1 MALLGMQAD
10 MQCKSYF
17 PGHYSTVDL
26 NMDTS
31 GSLWP
36 FYNVDT
42 VMKSEQYCNGTLSRS
57 SPNQHWVYSKE
68 ALKQTM
74 LMHQATFKDQIHE
87 LHRLYWR
94 QRELM
99 DEMKRNKLQNNLN
112 LETLQ
117 SNPHLSQKSCDFTQ
131 KQCHVLSLPRVNPAC
146 NQLFVSTAESSLL
159 LSNFNEGKSTHTGL
173 DPAESK
179 FALKDCQ
186 LESNCKK
193 FGKKILN
200 LELPAYEYID
210 SEEEKSI
217 EKVPEVSGSPQGK
230 ISEVEHMSN
239 QQYYHGN
246 TGFNSVLQKDYLTP
260 DTTCFKNNHFADL
273 NEPHKL
279 EKVKDPISTFVAD
292 LNEPINL
299 EEEATPMAKFL
310 ADLNEPLQKEVASR
324 SRDFPSLST
333 GHMKLPYQDQSQNS
347 NSDSQVLPMDVMQNT
362 KLRRDPEPCSNCL
375 QPQNNKMQ
383 EWPSYDDEAGQSRS
397 KAASFSL
404 GFSEEVS
411 KSFEDVDLKD
421 VHELP
426 SSFVM
431 DQSKKIS
438 DSEGLQSLGS
448 ELSPSNYPEWVSCL
462 HLSHTDVGNSKES
475 LVLNWRKHVHDFVQT
490 PIAIQALPCFTSSVP
505 LSKSF
510 RSPIASPW
518 TTGKKSHYSRNLKSC
533 PKFDGTEFYQHS
545 YGSNSEPKTLESPS
559 PSINCID
566 MDCNTSDDL
575 TSEQHGP
582 VKGIKPSMDVKPAKD
597 MDPNCMSH
605 SCSSDAGR
613 IEDAAEDMKC
623 GKRSESLTQVE
634 SILLQ
639 ANSACI
645 FDTELNKVEASNNSS
660 SKRLLG
666 GEQLTS
672 DKLVAGAGFDKNIS
686 GFGIGI
692 DLNSCIDEHESS
704 PTPPLL
710 EKLDLEA
717 PASPENKESSPPRG
731 ESEENQV
738 GTPCQMLGQEDGD
751 VREEF
756 DGTAIK
762 AVVLE
767 HEDRD
772 AQEDLLCNLV
782 EGVVTEQ
789 EVRDAQEDLLWNLVE
804 GVVSGQEGG
813 NVQDEIVRNA
823 AEAIISFSSSK
834 VETCS
839 EVATCGPSEPCFED
853 LYWFSMVVSQV
864 EDDPNSEFG
873 VVTSYKDSNDDKDCL
888 SNELDYFEAMTL
900 QLAET
905 KLEEL
910 WCMTNDQKDKKEEAM
925 GATSLPCQPRRGQ
938 MRRVRQQRKDF
949 QSEILP
955 SLASLSRCEVTADL
969 QTIEGLIEAANN
981 SLRTD
986 SSRTMDR
993 YARARGGR
1001 RSYNST
1007 SKVKE
1012 TTFCSQS
1019 KPQTGYKE
1027 KGKVEKRVIG
1037 WGNITRRR
1045 RGPRCPASNARVVHK
1060 E

>member
-17 PGHYSTVDL
+17 PGHYSTMDL

-31 GSLWP
+31 GSIWP

-57 SPNQHWVYSKE
+57 SPNQHLVCSKE

-99 DEMKRNKLQNNLN
+99 DEMKRNKLQNHHLN

-117 SNPHLSQKSCDFTQ
+117 SNPHLSQKSCDFAQ

-146 NQLFVSTAESSLL
+146 NQLFVSTAENSLL
-159 LSNFNEGKSTHTGL
+159 LSNFNERKSTHAGL
-173 DPAESK
+173 DPAEIK
-179 FALKDCQ
+179 FSLKDCQ

-210 SEEEKSI
+210 SEEEESI

-239 QQYYHGN
+239 QQYYHEN
-246 TGFNSVLQKDYLTP
+246 AGFNLVLQKDYLTP
-260 DTTCFKNNHFADL
+260 DTTSFKKNYLADL
-273 NEPHKL
+273 NEPLKL
-279 EKVKDPISTFVAD
+279 EKVTDPMSTFLAD

-299 EEEATPMAKFL
+299 EEEATCMSKFL
-310 ADLNEPLQKEVASR
+310 ADLNEPPQEEVASR

-347 NSDSQVLPMDVMQNT
+347 ISDSQVLPMDVMQNI
-362 KLRRDPEPCSNCL
+362 KLRRDLETCSNGL
-375 QPQNNKMQ
+375 QPENNKMQ

-397 KAASFSL
+397 KVASLSS
-404 GFSEEVS
+404 GFSEEEVS
-411 KSFEDVDLKD
+411 KSFEDVDLKE

-438 DSEGLQSLGS
+438 DSKGLQNLGS
-448 ELSPSNYPEWVSCL
+448 ELSPNNYPERTSCQ
-462 HLSHTDVGNSKES
+462 HLSLTDVGNSEEA
-475 LVLNWRKHVHDFVQT
+475 LVSNWRKHVHDFVRT
-490 PIAIQALPCFTSSVP
+490 PIAVQALPCFTSSVP

-510 RSPIASPW
+510 RSPITSPG

-533 PKFDGTEFYQHS
+533 PKFDGTKFYQHS
-545 YGSNSEPKTLESPS
+545 YGSNSEPKTSESPS

-582 VKGIKPSMDVKPAKD
+582 VKSIKPSMDMKPAKD
-597 MDPNCMSH
+597 MDPNFMSH
-605 SCSSDAGR
+605 SCSSDAEK

-623 GKRSESLTQVE
+623 GKRSESSTQVE
-634 SILLQ
+634 SVLLQ

-645 FDTELNKVEASNNSS
+645 FDTELKKVEASNNSS

-666 GEQLTS
+666 REQLTS
-672 DKLVAGAGFDKNIS
+672 DKLVARAGFNKNIS

-692 DLNSCIDEHESS
+692 DLNSCIDEPESS
-704 PTPPLL
+704 PTPSLL

-717 PASPENKESSPPRG
+717 PASPENKERSPPRG

-756 DGTAIK
+756 GGTAMK
-762 AVVLE
+762 AVVSE

-772 AQEDLLCNLV
+772 AQEDLLCNQV
-782 EGVVTEQ
+782 EGVVTGQ
-789 EVRDAQEDLLWNLVE
+789 EDRDAQGDLLSNLVE

-823 AEAIISFSSSK
+823 AKAIISISSSK

-839 EVATCGPSEPCFED
+839 EMTTCGPSEPCFED
-853 LYWFSMVVSQV
+853 LYWFSRVVSQV

-873 VVTSYKDSNDDKDCL
+873 VVTSYKDSNDNKYCL
-888 SNELDYFEAMTL
+888 SNELDYFEVMTL
-900 QLAET
+900 QLPDT
-905 KLEEL
+905 KKEEL
-910 WCMTNDQKDKKEEAM
+910 WCMSNDHKDKKEEAM
-925 GATSLPCQPRRGQ
+925 GATSLPSQPRRGQ
-938 MRRVRQQRKDF
+938 MRRARQQRKDF

-993 YARARGGR
+993 NARARGGR

-1007 SKVKE
+1007 SKSSIAAKPR
-1012 TTFCSQS
+1012 TNS
-1019 KPQTGYKE
+1019 KIAFAGQLTVNQTADSNPVDFTYHHLLVINRDGQPQT
-1027 KGKVEKRVIG
+1027 
-1037 WGNITRRR
+1037 
-1045 RGPRCPASNARVVHK
+1045 
-1060 E
+1060 